1 MPTTNTNFTSL
12 ITAIDTKA
20 QSLAASTT
28 DPKDLVFLGK
38 AVEALNVADTVSA
51 VITEGDTQV
60 AAVNTAGTT
69 QVTAVTDE
77 GTTQVAAVA
86 AQGASYLEKSNNL
99 SGLADPAIARLNIG
113 FPSQF
118 TNLSEGQGLIYDSVL
133 SKWVNGDTILKAATR
148 PPYNTGTYTLG
159 TLWVNTTTGEIFV
172 CTSVDTSV
180 TPTTYIW
187 EGTSGSVVG
196 ISRGERLFVNENY
209 QGFADA
215 SYAQFT
221 TSFVVPDSVTLISAV
236 CVGGGGGGHPS
247 WANAAGAGGA
257 LAWANDIPVTPGET
271 LTLEIGNGGAVGN
284 NGGNTNLKRGGTLIF
299 GAEGGRYSGTSIGTI
314 AEPLTGTVTPGN
326 NSSGRGGLT
335 SQNGYGGGGGAGGYS
350 GNGGNGAYGTTYN
363 TGNTF
368 NQTGGGTGG
377 AAGGGNGY
385 GSSTYGFGG
394 GGGVGLYGE
403 GPSGPQL
410 TNYQNNHSNDMVHS
424 GRPGSGGEAGSRN
437 HNSSGAPH
445 GTTTANSDGY
455 GYFGDWDNATKSFPN
470 MSTDG
475 TVQSTGTK
483 TTVTQQGGHFGGGA
497 GGGGTSNTNHSG
509 GYTGGMGGARII
521 WGAGRSFPSTNV
533 KLLSTLNLDGS
544 EG

>member
-51 VITEGDTQV
+51 VINEGDTQV
-60 AAVNTAGTT
+60 AAVAAQGTT
-69 QVTAVTDE
+69 SI
-77 GTTQVAAVA
+77 AAVA

-118 TNLSEGQGLIYDSVL
+118 TNLSEGQGLLYDSVL
-133 SKWVNGDTILKAATR
+133 SKWVNGDAILKAATR

-159 TLWVNTTTGEIFV
+159 TLWVNTTTAEIFV
-172 CTSVDTSV
+172 CSSVDTSV
-180 TPTTYIW
+180 TPTQYIW
-187 EGTSGSVVG
+187 EGTNGSVVG

-209 QGFADA
+209 QGYSDT

-221 TSFVVPDSVTLISAV
+221 TSFVVPDGVTLISAV
-236 CVGGGGGGHPS
+236 CVGGGGGGYHAWS
-247 WANAAGAGGA
+247 NAAGGGGA

-271 LTLEIGNGGAVGN
+271 LTLEIGNGGAVGTS
-284 NGGNTNLKRGGTLIF
+284 GTNTNLKRGGTLIF
-299 GAEGGRYSGTSIGTI
+299 GAEGGRYSATSNGTI

-326 NSSGRGGLT
+326 SGSGRGGLT
-335 SQNGYGGGGGAGGYS
+335 SSNGYGGGGGAGGYS
-350 GNGGNGAYGTTYN
+350 GNGGNGSYGSTYN
-363 TGNTF
+363 PSNTF
-368 NQTGGGTGG
+368 NPTGGGTGG
-377 AAGGGNGY
+377 AAGGGTGY
-385 GSSTYGFGG
+385 GSSTYGFAG

-410 TNYQNNHSNDMVHS
+410 TNPQNNHTDDMIHS

-437 HNSSGAPH
+437 HNLPSSLH
-445 GTTTANSDGY
+445 GTNTAYSDGY

-475 TVQSTGTK
+475 TVRSTGNK
-483 TTVTQQGGHFGGGA
+483 TTVAQQGGHFGGGA
-497 GGGGTSNTNHSG
+497 GGGGTSNANRNG
-509 GYTGGMGGARII
+509 GYQGGMGGARIL
-521 WGAGRSFPSTNV
+521 WGAGRSFPSTQVMKKDN
-533 KLLSTLNLDGS
+533 LNQDGTTF
-544 EG
+544 